1 MRGRAIRLVATPVV
15 FGLLLVVIWEGIVLS
30 GTVPSYVIP
39 SPADVVQQIG
49 GNLPLLIGG
58 TWISGSNALVGLLAG
73 TVIAFA
79 VALLANRFSLVDQLM
94 SPLSAG
100 AAAIPIVAL
109 APLFYGMYSATSEFP
124 RQLVVSVVVFFPV
137 FVNVSKGMKQ
147 IQPVHRDLMRAY
159 AASGSAFARFVQIPT
174 ALPFL
179 FGGLRVAA
187 PAAVITS
194 IVSEYFGGGQNGLAS
209 LITNAASNTDY
220 AQAWAF
226 VAASVFLGLVFFLIT
241 AGLEFIVDRA
251 MGAVR

>member
-1 MRGRAIRLVATPVV
+1 M
-15 FGLLLVVIWEGIVLS
+15 
-30 GTVPSYVIP
+30 TVDF
-39 SPADVVQQIG
+39 PA
-49 GNLPLLIGG
+49 PPP
-58 TWISGSNALVGLLAG
+58 
-73 TVIAFA
+73 
-79 VALLANRFSLVDQLM
+79 FSLVDQLM

-100 AAAIPIVAL
+100 AAAVPIVAL

-137 FVNVSKGMKQ
+137 YVNVAKGMKQ
-147 IQPVHRDLMRAY
+147 VLPVHRELLRAY
-159 AASGSAFARFVQIPT
+159 AASGAEFARYVQIPT

-194 IVSEYFGGGQNGLAS
+194 IVSEYFGGDQNGLAS

-241 AGLEFIVDRA
+241 AGLEFFVDRR
-251 MGAVR
+251 MGTTH